1 MSLDRDLPYQ
11 SMSLLAKQY
20 GDVYRLTIISRE
32 IVVVSSH
39 KLVNEVSD
47 ERRFRKMVA
56 GGLANVRLVTGDGLF
71 TAHVPDEETW
81 YIAHRILMP
90 AFNPAAVQGM
100 YGDMM
105 DIISQLVLKWERY
118 GPEYVIDPVAD
129 FTRVTLDAIAL
140 CSMNYR
146 LNSFYSEELH
156 PFTTALSDFLD
167 QCMSRA
173 SSLGIVNAIKVKAQ
187 VQFEEDQRVIKNFVD
202 KVLEERKAHPVDK
215 NDLLNLM
222 LNGVDKETGKKLPEQ
237 TIKHNLVTFLL
248 AGHSTTSGMLTFAM
262 YHLIKN
268 PETIRKLREEIDDKI
283 GDRVVSIKDVNKLP
297 YLLAVMR
304 ETLRLTPSVPQRGTS
319 PINVTTLADGKY
331 TIPQGMTIVVNV
343 SAAHR
348 DPLVWGDDADEFR
361 PERMMDGKFEALP
374 ANAWQPFGYGM
385 RGCIGRVF
393 AWQEVQLI
401 LIVLLQKFD
410 FVFHDPSYDLH
421 IKQVFSIKP
430 VGLRIHAIPRARKPR
445 LLAVPS
451 SALLHDAGISK
462 DHLQAGDENTSA
474 KTQLYVLYG
483 SNTGSSEAF
492 AQRVA
497 SAAASHGFRASIGT
511 LDSATSHVPEDGPV
525 VIFTASYEGKPTDNA
540 AQFIEWL
547 TSLKGNEMSK
557 TYQRIPKLCDA
568 LLAERG
574 AERLAPR
581 GEGDAAS
588 GDFFESFDAWEAQ
601 LWDALSKK
609 YQTATTDITTSGLSV
624 EIVDSGTTRAKILR
638 QADATIGTVVENRIL
653 TAPGAPV
660 KRHIEFELPEHMT
673 YRAGDYLAIIPIN
686 PARDVRRVLA
696 RFGLSAEQ
704 EIVVSSTG
712 PTSLPTNK
720 AVSLFTLLSG
730 YVELAQPATKRDLG
744 VLANAAATEASRK
757 SVNDYAEIYAEQ
769 VFGRRLSVLDL
780 LEEYPDIK
788 LPLNT
793 FLSMLPSMRIR
804 QYSISSS
811 PLWNP
816 QHATLTVSV
825 IESPALSGKTEPF
838 LGVASNY
845 LAGLRSG
852 DKVQLAVRAS
862 NAKFH
867 PPPDPT
873 VPLVMFCAGSGL
885 APMRGFLQ
893 ERAMQKE
900 AGREVAKSLLFFGCR
915 SPNEDFL
922 YSESDIKAWIG
933 LGVVDVRPAFSR
945 LSQSSVECK
954 YVQDIYLSRAWQ
966 DRADIKAAYDAGCKF
981 YVCGSGK
988 VATGVKAVLIAL
1000 IKENHPD
1007 LDDTGIE
1014 ELFHQITSDRY
1025 ATDIFE

>member
-1 MSLDRDLPYQ
+1 
-11 SMSLLAKQY
+11 
-20 GDVYRLTIISRE
+20 
-32 IVVVSSH
+32 
-39 KLVNEVSD
+39 
-47 ERRFRKMVA
+47 MVA

-90 AFNPAAVQGM
+90 AFSPAAVQGM
-100 YGDMM
+100 YDDMM
-105 DIISQLVLKWERY
+105 DIVSQLVLKWERH
-118 GPEYVIDPVAD
+118 GPEYAIDPVAD

-156 PFTTALSDFLD
+156 PFITALADFLY
-167 QCMSRA
+167 QCMTRA

-187 VQFEEDQRVIKNFVD
+187 VQFEEDQRILNSLID
-202 KVLEERKAHPVDK
+202 EVLEERKAHPVDK

-237 TIKHNLVTFLL
+237 TIKHNLVTFFV
-248 AGHSTTSGMLTFAM
+248 AGHETTSGMLTFAM

-268 PETIRKLREEIDDKI
+268 PETIRKLREEIDEMI

-304 ETLRLTPSVPQRGTS
+304 ETLRLTPSIPQRGTS
-319 PINVTTLADGKY
+319 PIEDTTLADGKY
-331 TIPQGMTIVVNV
+331 AIPKGMNIVVNV

-361 PERMMDGKFEALP
+361 PERMMEGKFEALP
-374 ANAWQPFGYGM
+374 PNAWQPFGYGM
-385 RGCIGRVF
+385 RGCIGRAF
-393 AWQEVQLI
+393 AWQEVQLT
-401 LIVLLQKFD
+401 LIALLQKFD

-421 IKQVFSIKP
+421 VKQTLSIKP
-430 VGLRIHAIPRARKPR
+430 AGLRIHAIPRAGKPR

-451 SALLHDAGISK
+451 STLLHDAGISK
-462 DHLQAGDENTSA
+462 DHVQVGDADTST
-474 KTQLYVLYG
+474 KTPLYVLYG

-492 AQRVA
+492 ARRVA
-497 SAAASHGFRASIGT
+497 SAAPSHGFRASIGT
-511 LDSATSHVPEDGPV
+511 LDSATSHIPTDGPV
-525 VIFTASYEGKPTDNA
+525 IIVTASYEGNPTDNA

-547 TSLKGNEMSK
+547 TSMKGNEMSNVTYSVFGCGNRDWVQ

-609 YQTATTDITTSGLSV
+609 YQTAAINITTSGLSV
-624 EIVDSGTTRAKILR
+624 EIVDSGTTRAEVLR

-673 YRAGDYLAIIPIN
+673 YQAGDYLAILPIN

-704 EIVVSSTG
+704 EIIVSSNG

-720 AVSLFTLLSG
+720 AVSLFTLFSG

-744 VLANAAATEASRK
+744 ILADAAATEASRK
-757 SVNDYAEIYAEQ
+757 SLNDYVETYAEQ

-780 LEEYPDIK
+780 LEEHPEIT
-788 LPLNT
+788 LPLST
-793 FLSMLPSMRIR
+793 FLSILPSMRIR

-825 IESPALSGKTEPF
+825 IESPALSGRTEPF

-845 LAGLRSG
+845 LAALRSG

-862 NAKFH
+862 NVKFH
-867 PPPDPT
+867 PPSDPT

-893 ERAMQKE
+893 ERALQRE
-900 AGREVAKSLLFFGCR
+900 AGRQVAKSLLFFGCR

-922 YSESDIKAWIG
+922 YAESDIKAWIG

-945 LSQSSVECK
+945 LPQSSEGCK
-954 YVQDIYLSRAWQ
+954 YVQDRAWQ

-981 YVCGSGK
+981 FVCGSGK

-1000 IKENHPD
+1000 IKENRPE
-1007 LDDTGIE
+1007 LDDGGIE